1 MKALLAL
8 VLLTCGIA
16 QAKSIPSLDDC
27 KVTDRSKV
35 WTGNYTIENTRTTGK
50 EASKLANSLKAKNA
64 SVEVT
69 QDVLGVNRFQTIEL
83 QTVLEANGTEVNS
96 CEGVYYAIKSE
107 ICTVDAVQAACET
120 VCKITWNGEDCR

>member
-8 VLLTCGIA
+8 VLLTCGVA

-27 KVTDRSKV
+27 KVTERSKI
-35 WTGNYTIENTRTTGK
+35 WTGNYTVDNTRTVGK
-50 EASKLANSLKAKNA
+50 VAAKLSNTLKAKRA

-69 QDVLGVNRFQTIEL
+69 SDVLGVKRFETVEL
-83 QTVLEANGTEVNS
+83 ETVLEANGTEVNS

-107 ICTVDAVQAACET
+107 TCTVDASQAACET
-120 VCKITWNGEDCR
+120 ICKIKWNGEDCR